1 MLLPFL
7 RALLYLHIAAG
18 FVGFFVAPAALAVR
32 KGGVAHRRWGLVFF
46 WAMVAAGTTSLLLAG
61 LQVLFVSLPAGRE
74 VALVFL
80 FITGIF
86 SLYLA
91 AFGYRALYL
100 KKLGQGQRP
109 AWVDWLMVVVGL
121 PVFSFFGYYGLRHGI
136 VPAIVFGIAGVV
148 RTGTQLWSYL
158 RAAPPRPGQWLRNHI
173 SGFIGAYIAAV
184 SAFSATSLHFIP
196 WPWNFL
202 WPTIIGVP
210 YMLWTQRRYVS
221 RAGLKPERLALRE
234 ISAAAPAP
242 GLSGSPAPALRR

>member
-1 MLLPFL
+1 MLTSRRLVRLMLPVFL

-18 FVGFFVAPAALAVR
+18 FTGFFVAPVALAVR
-32 KGGVAHRRWGLVFF
+32 KGGEAHRRWGLAFF
-46 WAMVAAGTTSLLLAG
+46 WAMMVAGTTSLLLAG
-61 LQVLFVSLPAGRE
+61 LQVLFMPLPAGRE

-109 AWVDWLMVVVGL
+109 VWVDWLMVGVGL
-121 PVFSFFGYYGLRHGI
+121 PVFSFFGYYGLRHDI
-136 VPAIVFGIAGVV
+136 VPAIVFGLAGVV

-202 WPTIIGVP
+202 WPTLLGVP
-210 YMLWTQRRYVS
+210 YMLWTQRRYVGS
-221 RAGLKPERLALRE
+221 VGAKRERLVLSEAG
-234 ISAAAPAP
+234 AA
-242 GLSGSPAPALRR
+242 

>member
-1 MLLPFL
+1 MLAAFL
-7 RALLYLHIAAG
+7 IYVRYLHIAAG
-18 FVGFFVAPAALAVR
+18 FLGFFMAPVALAVR
-32 KGGVAHRRWGLVFF
+32 KGGVAHRRWGRAFF
-46 WAMVAAGTTSLLLAG
+46 WAMLVAGTTSLLLAG
-61 LQVLFVSLPAGRE
+61 LQVLLVPLAAGRS

-100 KKLGQGQRP
+100 KKLNQGQRP
-109 AWVDWLMVVVGL
+109 AWVDWLMVGVGL
-121 PVFSFFGYYGLRHGI
+121 PVFAFFGYYGLRHHI
-136 VPAIVFGIAGVV
+136 IPAIVFGVAGVV
-148 RTGTQLWSYL
+148 RTGTQLRSYL
-158 RAAPPRPGQWLRNHI
+158 RPTPPRPGQWLRNHI

-202 WPTIIGVP
+202 WPTLLGVP

-221 RAGLKPERLALRE
+221 GLGAKRERLVLSEAG
-234 ISAAAPAP
+234 AA
-242 GLSGSPAPALRR
+242 